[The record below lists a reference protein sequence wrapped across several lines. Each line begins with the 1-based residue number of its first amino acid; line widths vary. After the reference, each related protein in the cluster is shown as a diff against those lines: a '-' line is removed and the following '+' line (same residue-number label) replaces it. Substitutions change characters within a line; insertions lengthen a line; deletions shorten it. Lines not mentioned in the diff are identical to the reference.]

1 MKRAE
6 VFDLRNSK
14 LFNIT
19 GELHIRA
26 TATGQDYKVVAIH
39 PNRTVILTS
48 RYDIQD
54 RITNYNSRFELA
66 DHVWIACNVILENRT
81 QNDNESQNFHI
92 ELAYPKRNLTT
103 DGWYSV
109 TNHTFDSDLTF
120 KWTDNLD
127 AETQQTEATT
137 TEADDYGWSY
147 ASPEETDS
155 ATKPR
160 IMRAA
165 LHWRKEPFETIDSIN
180 QNIELSILHPSFQKD
195 VTFKAKYFRD
205 SVELFRAHVEVD
217 YCDEPEHLLT
227 IDAVAKDLTAQMG
240 YRNYSFNLIGEHA
253 ASELDLNVQGS
264 IGLRP
269 YLYEIE
275 NQAHYKR
282 SYLPIQEGSM
292 VGMVDVRSKEIHYWV
307 IIRYSNVLRNE

>member
-19 GELHIRA
+19 GELHIRT

-48 RYDIQD
+48 RFDIQE
-54 RITNYNSRFELA
+54 RVTNTNSRLQLA
-66 DHVWIACNVILENRT
+66 DNVWIAYNVIVENRT

-103 DGWYSV
+103 VGWYSV
-109 TNHTFDSDLTF
+109 TDNTFDTDLTF
-120 KWTDNLD
+120 KWTDNLEE
-127 AETQQTEATT
+127 AKQEIEATT
-137 TEADDYGWSY
+137 TEADAYNWGY
-147 ASPEETDS
+147 ASGEVSTTS
-155 ATKPR
+155 ANKPR

-165 LHWRKEPFETIDSIN
+165 LHWRNEPLMGIDTVD
-180 QNIELSILHPSFQKD
+180 QTIELSILHPSFQKD
-195 VTFKAKYFRD
+195 VTFKGKYFRD
-205 SVELFRAHVEVD
+205 PVELFRAHVEVD

-227 IDAVAKDLTAQMG
+227 LHAVAKDLTGQVG
-240 YRNYSFNLIGEHA
+240 YRNYSFNLLGEHA
-253 ASELDLNVQGS
+253 ASELDLKVQGS
-264 IGLRP
+264 VGVRP
-269 YLYEIE
+269 GLYEIE

-282 SYLPIQEGSM
+282 SYLPIQEGSLI
-292 VGMVDVRSKEIHYWV
+292 GMVNMRSKEIHYWV
-307 IIRYSNVLRNE
+307 RTI